1 MNRGEEA
8 RGLQARLLAGAT
20 GLGADLTT
28 ADARLL
34 LDYLRLLDRWN
45 ARFNLT
51 GDSGP
56 GKMLDRHVLD
66 SLSIAAWIA
75 GETVVDAGSGA
86 GLPGIPLAVLFPQK
100 RFVLIDSNGKKT
112 RFLFQAKL
120 DLGLANIDIVH
131 ERIENFP
138 GPADTVVCRA
148 LAGLGKSVEKT
159 QHLLADGA
167 ILVSMRGRHPGGEL
181 ARLPDNCKV
190 AFVERLQVPGA
201 ASRHVVGIRHGGD

>member
-28 ADARLL
+28 AGARLL

-66 SLSIAAWIA
+66 SLSIAARIA

-167 ILVSMRGRHPGGEL
+167 MLVSMRGRHPGGEL

-190 AFVERLQVPGA
+190 TFVERLQVPGA

>member
-1 MNRGEEA
+1 MNQGEYA
-8 RGLQARLLAGAT
+8 RGPRARLVAGAAA
-20 GLGADLTT
+20 LGANLTT
-28 ADARLL
+28 AGARLL
-34 LDYLRLLDRWN
+34 LDYLRLLDKWN
-45 ARFNLT
+45 TRFNLT
-51 GDSGP
+51 GDSVP

-66 SLSIAAWIA
+66 SLSIAAWTA

-131 ERIENFP
+131 GRIEQFP

-159 QHLLADGA
+159 QHLLAGGA
-167 ILVSMRGRHPGGEL
+167 MLVAMQGRHPGKEL
-181 ARLPDNCKV
+181 ANLPGNCRV
-190 AFVERLQVPGA
+190 AFVERLQVSGA
-201 ASRHVVGIRHGGD
+201 DSRHVVGIRQGGD

>member
-28 ADARLL
+28 AGARLL

-56 GKMLDRHVLD
+56 GKRLDRHVLD
-66 SLSIAAWIA
+66 SLSIAARIA

-167 ILVSMRGRHPGGEL
+167 MLVSMRGRHPGGEL

>member
-28 ADARLL
+28 AGARLL

-66 SLSIAAWIA
+66 SLSIAARIA

-167 ILVSMRGRHPGGEL
+167 MLVSMRGRHPGGEL

-190 AFVERLQVPGA
+190 AFLERLQVPGA